1 MQMQSYLH
9 ERAAV
14 RKCDEWV
21 ETTTATAKGATQQP
35 TTPTPSCLSQDE
47 TRHVASPQ
55 QDIGCDGETFVLDN
69 SVDMEV
75 HVNNEREALS
85 QIALNR
91 SSLTGLPLEDS
102 TEWTVGSLSR
112 VCMLRTFLEGTKKR
126 PQQPHLDENEESR
139 RRNVRTAR
147 TTLHSSI
154 EPTSEGVFRHMHTRA
169 ARELLKSCSS

>member
-21 ETTTATAKGATQQP
+21 ATTTTAKGATQQP

-69 SVDMEV
+69 SIDMEV

-112 VCMLRTFLEGTKKR
+112 VCMLRTFLEGTTKR

-154 EPTSEGVFRHMHTRA
+154 EPSSEGVFRHMHTSA
-169 ARELLKSCSS
+169 ARELLKSNSS

>member
-1 MQMQSYLH
+1 MQSYLH

-75 HVNNEREALS
+75 HVNNEWEALS

-102 TEWTVGSLSR
+102 TEWT
-112 VCMLRTFLEGTKKR
+112 
-126 PQQPHLDENEESR
+126 
-139 RRNVRTAR
+139 
-147 TTLHSSI
+147 
-154 EPTSEGVFRHMHTRA
+154 
-169 ARELLKSCSS
+169 